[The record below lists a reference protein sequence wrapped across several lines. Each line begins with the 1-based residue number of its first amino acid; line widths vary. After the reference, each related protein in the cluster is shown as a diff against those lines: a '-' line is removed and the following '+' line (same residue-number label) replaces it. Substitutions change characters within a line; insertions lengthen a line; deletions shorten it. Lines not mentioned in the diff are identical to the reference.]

1 MVPVPDVYPGMTR
14 RIFNFLAFHEPQLLL
29 ELVLWEGGKIF
40 FFFNKKNDYNTCLV
54 ILLNANI
61 QYNLGKCDDT

>member
-14 RIFNFLAFHEPQLLL
+14 RIFNFLALHEPQLLL

-40 FFFNKKNDYNTCLV
+40 FFLIKRMIITRLV